1 MGVIWTMMVPSMIF
15 TRIKNEFSAKTKE
28 KYKMTDKNFSAVGS
42 SDTPAVFPFVYV
54 KMLTPLETGRDL
66 EGISINAGIYTFQID
81 VTDNKSQSNARAAM
95 TEVLRV
101 MKKMAF
107 QVIQMPVY
115 EDTKD
120 VHRCTARFRRTISE
134 NDIL

>member
-15 TRIKNEFSAKTKE
+15 TRIKNEFSVKTKE
-28 KYKMTDKNFSAVGS
+28 KYKMTDKNFSTVGS

-54 KMLTPLETGRDL
+54 KMLAPVETGRDL
-66 EGISINAGIYTFQID
+66 EGTSINAGIYTFQID
-81 VTDNKSQSNARAAM
+81 VTDNKSQSNARSVM
-95 TEVLRV
+95 TEVLKV

-107 QVIQMPVY
+107 QVTQMPIY

-120 VHRCTARFRRTISE
+120 VHRCTARFRRTIGE

>member
-15 TRIKNEFSAKTKE
+15 TRIKNEFSVKTKE
-28 KYKMTDKNFSAVGS
+28 KYKMTDKNFSTVGS
-42 SDTPAVFPFVYV
+42 SDTPAIFPFVYV
-54 KMLTPLETGRDL
+54 QMLAPVETGRDL
-66 EGISINAGIYTFQID
+66 EGTSINTGIYTFQID
-81 VTDNKSQSNARAAM
+81 VTDNKSQSNARAVM
-95 TEVLRV
+95 TEVLKV

-107 QVIQMPVY
+107 QVTQMPVY

-120 VHRCTARFRRTISE
+120 VHRCTTRFRRTISE

>member
-1 MGVIWTMMVPSMIF
+1 MGVIWTMMAPSMIF

-28 KYKMTDKNFSAVGS
+28 KYKMTDKNFSTVGS
-42 SDTPAVFPFVYV
+42 SDTQAVFPFVYV
-54 KMLTPLETGRDL
+54 QMLAPVETGRDL
-66 EGISINAGIYTFQID
+66 EGTSINAGIYTFQID
-81 VTDNKSQSNARAAM
+81 VTDNKSQSNARAVM
-95 TEVLRV
+95 TEVLKV

-107 QVIQMPVY
+107 QVTQMPIY

-120 VHRCTARFRRTISE
+120 IHRCTARFRRTISE

>member
-15 TRIKNEFSAKTKE
+15 TRIKNEFSVKTKE
-28 KYKMTDKNFSAVGS
+28 KYKMTDKNFSTVGS

-54 KMLTPLETGRDL
+54 QMLVPLETGRDL
-66 EGISINAGIYTFQID
+66 EGTSINAGIYTFQID
-81 VTDNKSQSNARAAM
+81 VIDNKTQANTRAVM
-95 TEVLRV
+95 TEALKV
-101 MKKMAF
+101 MKSMAF
-107 QVIQMPVY
+107 EVTGMPYY

-120 VHRCTARFRRTISE
+120 THRCTARFRRTISE

>member
-15 TRIKNEFSAKTKE
+15 TRIKNEFSVKTKE
-28 KYKMTDKNFSAVGS
+28 KYKMTNKNFSTVGS

-54 KMLTPLETGRDL
+54 QMLAPLETGRDL
-66 EGISINAGIYTFQID
+66 EGTSINAGIYTFQID
-81 VTDNKSQSNARAAM
+81 VTDNKSQSNARTVM
-95 TEVLRV
+95 MEVLKV

-107 QVIQMPVY
+107 QVTQMPIY

>member
-15 TRIKNEFSAKTKE
+15 TRIKNEFSVKTKE
-28 KYKMTDKNFSAVGS
+28 KYKMTDKNFSTVGS

-54 KMLTPLETGRDL
+54 QMIAHVETGRDL
-66 EGISINAGIYTFQID
+66 EGTYINAGIYTFQID
-81 VTDNKSQSNARAAM
+81 VTDNKSQSNARAVM
-95 TEVLRV
+95 TEVLKV

-107 QVIQMPVY
+107 QATQMPVY

>member
-28 KYKMTDKNFSAVGS
+28 KYKMTDKNFSTVGS

-54 KMLTPLETGRDL
+54 QILAPLETGRDL
-66 EGISINAGIYTFQID
+66 EGTSINAGIYTFQID
-81 VTDNKSQSNARAAM
+81 VIDNKSQSHARAVM
-95 TEVLRV
+95 MEVLKV

-107 QVIQMPVY
+107 QVTQMPVY

-120 VHRCTARFRRTISE
+120 VHRCTARFRRTIGE

>member
-28 KYKMTDKNFSAVGS
+28 KYKMTDKNFSTVGS

-54 KMLTPLETGRDL
+54 KTLASSEVGRDL
-66 EGISINAGIYTFQID
+66 EGTSINAELYSFQIE
-81 VTDNKSQSNARAAM
+81 VTDNKAQTNVRNVMA
-95 TEVLRV
+95 EVLKV
-101 MKKMAF
+101 MKSMAF
-107 QVIQMPVY
+107 EVVGTPYY

-120 VHRCTARFRRTISE
+120 VHRCTARFRRTIGE